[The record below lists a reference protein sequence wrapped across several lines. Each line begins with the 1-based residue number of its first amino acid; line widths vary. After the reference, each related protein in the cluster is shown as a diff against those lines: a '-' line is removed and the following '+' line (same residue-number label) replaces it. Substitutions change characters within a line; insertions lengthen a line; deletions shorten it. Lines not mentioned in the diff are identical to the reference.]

1 MADVADK
8 KLLTSVGQRI
18 GSVVAGKYTLK
29 KVLGVGGMGA
39 VYEAVHSFTDR
50 TVAVKLLHGD
60 FSRMTEV
67 GKRFLHEAKATTSLE
82 HPCILEV
89 LDAGQ
94 DTDGRL
100 YLVFEYLRGRTLTQA
115 LASKPPSLE
124 DVVRVF
130 VHVLDAL
137 AIAHAQG
144 IVHRDIKPGNIF
156 LCDDKPFPER
166 VKLIDFGIARRS
178 SQRVGDGL
186 TAAGTILGTP
196 SFMSPELLLGEPVDP
211 AADLWAM
218 SVSMYAGLTNK
229 KPFRGRDPN
238 AIVADMMQSNLQRVD
253 VRRPEV
259 PSEIAS
265 IIHRGLIVE
274 RKQRWPSAA
283 AMADALRAAA
293 PYLEAPAARPS
304 QQVDL
309 PEIQPAATAAS
320 AEEEWVATEAV
331 EVKPDWRVALD
342 EIKGEIG
349 DLGPAAS
356 PLPTT
361 AASGVPSLWKRA
373 TSWLG
378 RRRSGDDD
386 T

>member
-1 MADVADK
+1 M
-8 KLLTSVGQRI
+8 
-18 GSVVAGKYTLK
+18 
-29 KVLGVGGMGA
+29 
-39 VYEAVHSFTDR
+39 
-50 TVAVKLLHGD
+50 
-60 FSRMTEV
+60 
-67 GKRFLHEAKATTSLE
+67 
-82 HPCILEV
+82 
-89 LDAGQ
+89 
-94 DTDGRL
+94 
-100 YLVFEYLRGRTLTQA
+100 TQA